1 MLLITEGYKLQ
12 PFENVIIL
20 GAGALGVYAA
30 VLASNYGSRR
40 IVVTNKIN
48 HRLEF
53 FRNFGAT
60 ETFNSGQMTT
70 EEIVQKATDITGGFG
85 MDVVMEVADVPNL
98 IPTGL
103 KCLRKGGRLVEIG
116 NSFPGPV
123 YDYLLGYQSSC
134 LLSLW
139 Q

>member
-1 MLLITEGYKLQ
+1 MLLITKGYKLQ
-12 PFENVIIL
+12 LFENVIIL
-20 GAGALGVYAA
+20 GAGALGVYVAA
-30 VLASNYGSRR
+30 LASHYGCRR
-40 IVVTNKIN
+40 IVVTDKIN

-53 FRNFGAT
+53 VRDFGAT
-60 ETFNSGQMTT
+60 ETFNSGEMTT
-70 EEIVQKATDITGGFG
+70 EKIVQKATDITGGFG

-116 NSFPGPV
+116 NSFPGAV
-123 YDYLLGYQSSC
+123 YDCLLGNPSSC